1 MQTIVYATTSPT
13 NYGIVGRMHT
23 SLDCLPC
30 FFKQILESGRLLGL
44 SSESIKQIMDD
55 IGNELKHFPLELS
68 PPEMAYHMQRLFVEK
83 TGREDPYLDV
93 KTMSNKE
100 ALAVIDDLRTMVR
113 TSSNPLETAV
123 KLACAGNIID
133 YGAFPSG
140 INVQG
145 EIAKILQQE
154 LGGTN
159 SSLFEFDAFQQALK
173 SAKQVLYI
181 ADNAGEIVFDRVLL
195 ETMADQFPHLE
206 LTFVTRGYP
215 ILNDVLVKDALDC
228 GLDTVATVVSSGS
241 KTPGLV
247 LNQADPAFLEL
258 YHAADMII
266 SKGQGNFEAL
276 SEETGPIF
284 FLFIIKCEVIVEHT
298 GGKMRELVLKRNSRP
313 SLSRR
318 PWSGL

>member
-1 MQTIVYATTSPT
+1 
-13 NYGIVGRMHT
+13 MHT

-113 TSSNPLETAV
+113 TSSTPLKTAV

-145 EIAKILQQE
+145 EITKILQQE

-173 SAKQVLYI
+173 SAKRVMYI
-181 ADNAGEIVFDRVLL
+181 ADNAGEIVFDRVL
-195 ETMADQFPHLE
+195 
-206 LTFVTRGYP
+206 
-215 ILNDVLVKDALDC
+215 
-228 GLDTVATVVSSGS
+228 
-241 KTPGLV
+241 
-247 LNQADPAFLEL
+247 
-258 YHAADMII
+258 
-266 SKGQGNFEAL
+266 
-276 SEETGPIF
+276 
-284 FLFIIKCEVIVEHT
+284 
-298 GGKMRELVLKRNSRP
+298 
-313 SLSRR
+313 
-318 PWSGL
+318 